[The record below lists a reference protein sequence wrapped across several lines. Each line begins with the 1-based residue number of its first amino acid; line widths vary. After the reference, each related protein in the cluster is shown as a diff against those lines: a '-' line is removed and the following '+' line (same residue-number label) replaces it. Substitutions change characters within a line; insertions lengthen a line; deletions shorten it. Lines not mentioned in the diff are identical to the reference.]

1 MVSYTF
7 FYYFNQNPPS
17 SVEDVKIISM
27 GIKHVVKNHLQSVK
41 GSISYTIEQA
51 IYTTNSIET
60 VAFVAKTG
68 NSVPSLL

>member
-1 MVSYTF
+1 
-7 FYYFNQNPPS
+7 
-17 SVEDVKIISM
+17 M